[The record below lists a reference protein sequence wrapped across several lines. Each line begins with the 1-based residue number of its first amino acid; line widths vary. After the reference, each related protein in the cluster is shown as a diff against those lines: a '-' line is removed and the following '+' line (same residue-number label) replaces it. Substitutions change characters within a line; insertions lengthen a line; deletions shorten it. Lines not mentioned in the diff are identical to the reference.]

1 MTGADLCR
9 TNEGVWPLPGDLR
22 RAVPPR
28 GEPGSFLEDRGDRRH
43 CGVDIYAPQ
52 GSQVV
57 SISDGLVFDA
67 GVFTEPGEVPYWKK
81 TFYVVVQGDGGLFV
95 KYAELEVVDVRAGE
109 PIRSGER
116 LGRVGSVPRPGEDR
130 RPRPRLHK
138 KATGGGEGLDA
149 PPGALSFPPRALGS
163 IQGRKLVWDRRARG
177 AHRPHPATRRHINEM
192 MSSQVGYK
200 GGGSME
206 RLWIS
211 GEVPYPQSNRTSP
224 NRAKPSE

>member
-22 RAVPPR
+22 KAVHQR

-57 SISDGLVFDA
+57 SITDGLVFDV

-95 KYAELEVVDVRAGE
+95 KYAELGVVDVRAGE
-109 PIRSGER
+109 SIRSGER
-116 LGRVGSVPRPGEDR
+116 LGRVGSVLDPEKIDDLAPGYIR
-130 RPRPRLHK
+130 RLQEEGKVSMLHLELYRSLPEPSDLYRGGNWFGTGEPGGLIDPTRLL
-138 KATGGGEGLDA
+138 AA
-149 PPGALSFPPRALGS
+149 
-163 IQGRKLVWDRRARG
+163 
-177 AHRPHPATRRHINEM
+177 
-192 MSSQVGYK
+192 
-200 GGGSME
+200 
-206 RLWIS
+206 IS
-211 GEVPYPQSNRTSP
+211 KR
-224 NRAKPSE
+224 